1 MLEMDTLFKDNI
13 IDPIV
18 RNIDLHAKRYA
29 FCIQNHFSTYKE
41 LGECI
46 AKIRNKLNQTNQ
58 KELFFGL
65 VTNDDLETYA
75 SIIALWMEGKAY
87 VPLHP
92 NQPLDRC
99 MDIIN
104 QVKITYVLDSSAN
117 SRYHMANVIN
127 TCNVGKMDF
136 VQEPLF
142 NYKEEN
148 PAYILFT
155 SGSTGIPKG
164 VIISRENLG
173 AFMDSF
179 WRTGINI
186 TENDR
191 CLQCFDL
198 TFDVSVQS
206 FLVALTRGACVY
218 TVPYNQNKYIYV
230 ASLVDNHK
238 ITFGAM
244 APSMI
249 RLMQPYFNE
258 IDASS
263 VKTTILTAEACPL
276 SLLEAWSQCAFN
288 SDIYDF
294 YGPTEAT
301 IYCTFYKWEKKKI
314 NKSSNGMVS
323 IGKAMHHIHAF
334 IIDENKNLLSN
345 EEKGELCISGKQL
358 TSGYWNDKQ
367 KNEQAFFEIN
377 VNNEKLRLYHTGDL
391 CFKDEE
397 GDIMYVGRMDTQIKI
412 QGYRVEL
419 GEIECHAREFLHNVN
434 AVVLAYTNKEEI
446 TQMALFVESEKTDN
460 ESLMR
465 YLRSKLPP
473 YMIPHHIIH
482 EISFPLNSNGK
493 IDKLKLKEKLKT
505 YE

>member
-1 MLEMDTLFKDNI
+1 MFIQQI
-13 IDPIV
+13 INPIV
-18 RNIDLHAKRYA
+18 YAIINYSYQNA
-29 FCIQNHFSTYKE
+29 FCIQNKLYTYKE

-46 AKIRNKLNQTNQ
+46 AKIRKKIIQTN
-58 KELFFGL
+58 KEELFFGL
-65 VTNDDLETYA
+65 VCNDDLETYA
-75 SIIALWMEGKAY
+75 SIIALWIEGKAY
-87 VPLHP
+87 VPLHS

-99 MDIIN
+99 INIIN
-104 QVKITYVLDSSAN
+104 QMDITCILDSSVN
-117 SRYHMANVIN
+117 SRYYVNNVIN
-127 TCNVGKMDF
+127 TCNLEKTDF
-136 VQEPLF
+136 VQENF
-142 NYKEEN
+142 SKHKEKN

-155 SGSTGIPKG
+155 SGSTGTPKG

-198 TFDVSVQS
+198 TFDVSIQS

-230 ASLVDNHK
+230 ASLIDSHK

-276 SLLEAWSQCAFN
+276 FLLEAWAKCAFN

-301 IYCTFYKWEKKKI
+301 IYCTFYKWRKNKI
-314 NKSSNGMVS
+314 NKSSNGIVS
-323 IGKAMHHIHAF
+323 IGRAMHHIHAF
-334 IIDENKNLLSN
+334 IIDENKNLLSS

-358 TSGYWNDKQ
+358 TPGYWNDEQ
-367 KNEQAFFEIN
+367 KNEQVFFEIN

-397 GDIMYVGRMDTQIKI
+397 GDIMYIGRMDTQIKI

-419 GEIECHAREFLHNVN
+419 GEIEYYAREFLQDAN
-434 AVVLAYTNKEEI
+434 AVVLAYTNKEKI
-446 TQMALFVESEKTDN
+446 TQMALFVESEKADN
-460 ESLMR
+460 EGLMC
-465 YLRSKLPP
+465 YLRSKLPS

-482 EISFPLNSNGK
+482 ETSFPLNSNGK